1 MKSKKHGYYNN
12 RIKICQHKLN
22 LENEYSAS
30 YFLLTE
36 LEDGVPKSTYYYKIP
51 DSFKDNRL
59 LGELHERY
67 AKYCPN

>member
-1 MKSKKHGYYNN
+1 MKSKKHGYFNN
-12 RIKICQHKLN
+12 RIKICQHKLI
-22 LENEYSAS
+22 LENEYIAS

-36 LEDGVPKSTYYYKIP
+36 LEDGVPKRTYFYKIP